1 MNWTKR
7 TAAIVCFAAIGVAQ
21 PIEPALAGPGAEFF
35 DGKKITYIVATKPG
49 GGYDTY
55 ARLIAKYLEKHLPG
69 ARVIV
74 KNRPGAGHIVGAN
87 QLFAAKPDGLTIG
100 TFNTGLV
107 YAQLLEREGIR
118 FDLRKMSWI
127 GKAAADPR
135 VLVVGKDSGFATFD
149 DLRRAERPI
158 LLASSGIASAAHN
171 ETILL
176 AHALGLD
183 VKVIPGHGGN
193 EGEMAIMRK
202 EIAGTFG
209 SYSSLRP
216 FVENGFGVV
225 IFHVGGGPAL
235 AASVPAVRDL
245 VHDDEGRAIA
255 ALIESQTA
263 LGRLTAAPPGVP
275 AERLAAL
282 RAAYESALE
291 DPDLRRDAAR
301 LRIPIVPSYGEDVA
315 AKVDAALN
323 QPPAIVALLAAVM
336 NVEIATISVRTA
348 LVTVAAKGKKITFR
362 SRDQIIEAK
371 VSGSRTRVTIA
382 GQDDDRANLKEG
394 MVCVIEY
401 MPGGEATEIDC
412 DG

>member
-301 LRIPIVPSYGEDVA
+301 LRIPIVPSYGEAVA
-315 AKVDAALN
+315 ARVDAALN
-323 QPPAIVALLAAVM
+323 QPAATVALLASVM
-336 NVEIATISVRTA
+336 NIEIETVSIKTA
-348 LVTVAAKGKKITFR
+348 LVTVAAKGKKISFR
-362 SRDQIIEAK
+362 LRDQLIEAK
-371 VSGSRTRVTIA
+371 VSGSRTRVIIA
-382 GQDDDRANLKEG
+382 GRDDDRANLKEG

-401 MPGGEATEIDC
+401 IPGGEATEIDC